1 MMKGMLKRAL
11 GVVAA
16 AAMAVTGMAALS
28 GTANAAVGDIVTT
41 PATITINAG
50 DESQFAGR
58 NLKYIKLAE
67 YDVHEADGQSSVLSI
82 YTVDNVRNYVEKAL
96 ATATSD
102 KDPETPSYDA
112 DKDGDPMA
120 WIANNLDNSGEAP
133 YSGVLRDFVT
143 KLYDDADFVKLI
155 TSTSKMTTTDTGA
168 SRTYTMTDS
177 DGNAAPG
184 VYLIVDEG
192 ATTVGNAATQAIPML
207 VGTQIKVKVG
217 ATDKPVVPG
226 TPDKN
231 GYLGGVVNLK
241 NELTSVT
248 KTVSGEGAIPGV
260 GDTRTYTITGKVPNW
275 VGKDLSDTADPQP
288 VFTFT
293 DTPGKGQTVDYSSIN
308 VQLVREDDV
317 DPGFTPFTED
327 VPRDQYTVTQYVA
340 VDASDPDAGFTNTPV
355 NPGADYPAELKADG
369 ASYFVVNLTGYMKTI
384 AQNTGYFGV
393 DVVLTY
399 NVTVNAEAVDLKDD
413 ITNKVMVNNNGS
425 TNEDSASLPKP
436 QTITFRKTDR
446 DNNVL
451 AGAQF
456 SLVKNASTDDVD
468 DAFDRDSFANVVP
481 TVPGTDG
488 SYVVDPT
495 SEKVADGESTT
506 VTNDDGTTTV
516 TLHPLISGTDGMV
529 TVKGL
534 GEGTYTVTE
543 THAPDGFIEVGLPSF
558 TVTIGHDADGNP
570 TVTYKKG
577 NDPFGLVTMPIKND
591 PLTVMNVR
599 SITQLPLTG
608 AAGITLFTVLGL
620 LIAGAGALVYAKSRN
635 IRKAMR

>member
-16 AAMAVTGMAALS
+16 AAMAVTGAAALS

-50 DESQFAGR
+50 DPSQFTGR
-58 NLKYIKLAE
+58 DLKYIKLAE
-67 YDVHEADGQSSVLSI
+67 YDVYEAADQSSVLSI
-82 YTVDNVRNYVEKAL
+82 HTVDTVRDYVKKAIE
-96 ATATSD
+96 TATTD
-102 KDPETPSYDA
+102 EDPETPSYDA

-120 WIANNLDNSGEAP
+120 WIANNLENSGEAP

-143 KLYDDADFVKLI
+143 ELYNTEGFDVKDNMP
-155 TSTSKMTTTDTGA
+155 TPTGSDA
-168 SRTYTMTDS
+168 SRTYTMAT
-177 DGNAAPG
+177 PG

-207 VGTQIKVKVG
+207 VGTQIKVKSG
-217 ATDKPVVPG
+217 TTDQPVVPG
-226 TPDKN
+226 TPDEN

-241 NELTSVT
+241 NELTPVT

-275 VGKDLSDTADPQP
+275 VGKDLSDTANPQP

-308 VQLVREDDV
+308 VQLVRKDDV
-317 DPGFTPFTED
+317 DSGFFAPID
-327 VPRDQYTVTQYVA
+327 VDRSQYTVTQYVA
-340 VDASDPDAGFTNTPV
+340 TDTTGSDPQFTKTEV
-355 NPGADYPAELKADG
+355 NANNDQPAELKADG
-369 ASYFVVNLTGYMKTI
+369 VSYFVVDLTNYMKDAAVNDDLI
-384 AQNTGYFGV
+384 GL

-399 NVTVNAEAVDLKDD
+399 DVTVNADAVDLNGGT
-413 ITNKVMVNNNGS
+413 ITNTVVVNNNGS
-425 TNEDSASLPKP
+425 TNEASASLPKP

-456 SLVKNASTDDVD
+456 SLVKEGDTDAD
-468 DAFDRDSFANVVP
+468 DAFVKVAA
-481 TVPGTDG
+481 TTTGTHG
-488 SYVVDPT
+488 SYIVDPVT
-495 SEKVADGESTT
+495 GDQADGTRTEDQDGT
-506 VTNDDGTTTV
+506 VTSMN
-516 TLHPLISGTDGMV
+516 PLVSGTDGMV

-558 TVTIGHDADGNP
+558 TVTIGLDADGNP
-570 TVTYKKG
+570 TVTYGKG
-577 NDPFGLVTMPIKND
+577 SDPFDLVTLPIKND

-620 LIAGAGALVYAKSRN
+620 LIAGAGVTVYMKSRN

>member
-16 AAMAVTGMAALS
+16 AAMAVTGAAALS

-50 DESQFAGR
+50 DPSQFTGR
-58 NLKYIKLAE
+58 DLKYIKLAE
-67 YDVHEADGQSSVLSI
+67 YDVYEAADQSSVLSI
-82 YTVDNVRNYVEKAL
+82 HTVDTVRDYVKKAIE
-96 ATATSD
+96 TATTD
-102 KDPETPSYDA
+102 EDPETPSYDA

-120 WIANNLDNSGEAP
+120 WIANNLENSGEAP

-143 KLYDDADFVKLI
+143 ELYNTEGFDVKDNMP
-155 TSTSKMTTTDTGA
+155 TPTGSDA
-168 SRTYTMTDS
+168 SRTYTMAT
-177 DGNAAPG
+177 PG

-207 VGTQIKVKVG
+207 VGTQIKVKSG
-217 ATDKPVVPG
+217 TTDQPVVPG
-226 TPDKN
+226 TPDEN

-241 NELTSVT
+241 NELTPVT

-275 VGKDLSDTADPQP
+275 VGKDLSDTANPQP

-308 VQLVREDDV
+308 VQLVRKDDV
-317 DPGFTPFTED
+317 DSGFFAPID
-327 VPRDQYTVTQYVA
+327 VDRSQYTVTQYVA
-340 VDASDPDAGFTNTPV
+340 TDTTGSDPQFTKTEV
-355 NPGADYPAELKADG
+355 NANNDQPAELKADG
-369 ASYFVVNLTGYMKTI
+369 VSYFVVDLTNYMKDAAVNDDLI
-384 AQNTGYFGV
+384 GL

-399 NVTVNAEAVDLKDD
+399 DVTVNADAVDLNGGT
-413 ITNKVMVNNNGS
+413 ITNTVMVNNNGS
-425 TNEDSASLPKP
+425 TNEASASLPKP

-456 SLVKNASTDDVD
+456 SLVKEGDTDAD
-468 DAFDRDSFANVVP
+468 DAFVKVAA
-481 TVPGTDG
+481 TTTGTHG
-488 SYVVDPT
+488 SYIVDPVT
-495 SEKVADGESTT
+495 GDQADGTRIE
-506 VTNDDGTTTV
+506 DQDGTV
-516 TLHPLISGTDGMV
+516 KSRNPLVSGTDGMV

-558 TVTIGHDADGNP
+558 TVTIGLDADGNP
-570 TVTYKKG
+570 TVTYGKG
-577 NDPFGLVTMPIKND
+577 SDPFDLVTLPIKND

-620 LIAGAGALVYAKSRN
+620 LIAGAGVTVYMKSRN

>member
-16 AAMAVTGMAALS
+16 AAMAVTGAVALS

-50 DESQFAGR
+50 DPSQFTGR
-58 NLKYIKLAE
+58 DLKYIKLAE
-67 YDVHEADGQSSVLSI
+67 YDVYEAADQSSVLSI
-82 YTVDNVRNYVEKAL
+82 HTVDTVRDYVKKAIE
-96 ATATSD
+96 TATTD
-102 KDPETPSYDA
+102 EDPETPSYDA

-120 WIANNLDNSGEAP
+120 WIANNLENSGEAP

-143 KLYDDADFVKLI
+143 ELYNTEGFDVKDNMP
-155 TSTSKMTTTDTGA
+155 TPTGSDA
-168 SRTYTMTDS
+168 SRTYTMAT
-177 DGNAAPG
+177 PG

-207 VGTQIKVKVG
+207 VGTQIKVKSG
-217 ATDKPVVPG
+217 TTDQPVVPG
-226 TPDKN
+226 TPDEN

-241 NELTSVT
+241 NELTPVT

-275 VGKDLSDTADPQP
+275 VGKDLSDTANPQP

-308 VQLVREDDV
+308 VQLVRKDDV
-317 DPGFTPFTED
+317 DSGFFAPID
-327 VPRDQYTVTQYVA
+327 VDRSQYTVTQYVA
-340 VDASDPDAGFTNTPV
+340 TDTTGSDPQFTKTEV
-355 NPGADYPAELKADG
+355 NANNDQPAELKADG
-369 ASYFVVNLTGYMKTI
+369 VSYFVVDLTNYMKDAAVNDDLI
-384 AQNTGYFGV
+384 GL

-399 NVTVNAEAVDLKDD
+399 DVTVNADAVDLDGGT
-413 ITNKVMVNNNGS
+413 ITNEVKVDNNGS
-425 TNEDSASLPKP
+425 TNEASASLPKP

-456 SLVKNASTDDVD
+456 SLVKEGDTDAD
-468 DAFDRDSFANVVP
+468 DAFVKVAE
-481 TVPGTDG
+481 TTTGTPG
-488 SYVVDPT
+488 SYIVDPVT
-495 SEKVADGESTT
+495 GVQADGTRTE
-506 VTNDDGTTTV
+506 DQDGTV
-516 TLHPLISGTDGMV
+516 KRNPLVSGTDGMV

-570 TVTYKKG
+570 TVTYGKG
-577 NDPFGLVTMPIKND
+577 SDPFDLVTMPIKND

-608 AAGITLFTVLGL
+608 AAGITLFMVLGL
-620 LIAGAGALVYAKSRN
+620 LIAGAGVTVYMKSRN

>member
-28 GTANAAVGDIVTT
+28 GTANAAVDDIVTT
-41 PATITINAG
+41 PASITINAG
-50 DESQFAGR
+50 DESQFTDR
-58 NLKYIKLAE
+58 DLKYIKLAE
-67 YDVHEADGQSSVLSI
+67 YDVYEAADQSSVLSI
-82 YTVDNVRNYVEKAL
+82 YTVDNVRSYVEKAL
-96 ATATSD
+96 ATATAD
-102 KDPETPSYDA
+102 EDPYNAGT
-112 DKDGDPMA
+112 DGDPMA

-143 KLYDDADFVKLI
+143 ELYDDADFVKLI
-155 TSTSKMTTTDTGA
+155 TSKMTTTGSGT
-168 SRTYTMTDS
+168 SRTYTMTDA

-217 ATDKPVVPG
+217 AADKPVVPG

-275 VGKDLSDTADPQP
+275 VGKDLSDNAKPQ
-288 VFTFT
+288 FTFT

-308 VQLVREDDV
+308 VQLVRKDDV

-340 VDASDPDAGFTNTPV
+340 VDASNPGTGFTTTEV
-355 NPGADYPAELKADG
+355 NPGADQPAELKADG
-369 ASYFVVNLTGYMKTI
+369 ASYFVVDLTGYMKTI

-399 NVTVNAEAVDLKDD
+399 NVTVNADAVDLKDD

-481 TVPGTDG
+481 TVPGVDG

-495 SEKVADGESTT
+495 NKNGLVADGESTT
-506 VTNDDGTTTV
+506 VTNGDGTTKV

-558 TVTIGHDADGNP
+558 TVTIGHDAGGSP
-570 TVTYKKG
+570 TVDYDDKDS
-577 NDPFGLVTMPIKND
+577 DPFGLVTMPIKND

-608 AAGITLFTVLGL
+608 AAGTMLFTVLGL
-620 LIAGAGALVYAKSRN
+620 LIAGAGALVYMKSRN
-635 IRKAMR
+635 VKRALRG

>member
-16 AAMAVTGMAALS
+16 AAIAVTGMAALS

-143 KLYDDADFVKLI
+143 KLY
-155 TSTSKMTTTDTGA
+155 STEGFDVNDNMPTPTGSGA
-168 SRTYTMTDS
+168 SRTYTM
-177 DGNAAPG
+177 AAPG

-192 ATTVGNAATQAIPML
+192 ATKVGNAATQAIPML
-207 VGTQIKVKVG
+207 VGTQIKVNVG

-275 VGKDLSDTADPQP
+275 VGKDLSATANPQP

-308 VQLVREDDV
+308 VQLVRKDDV

-340 VDASDPDAGFTNTPV
+340 KDASDPDAGFTNTPV

-369 ASYFVVNLTGYMKTI
+369 ASYFVVDLTGYMKTI

-456 SLVKNASTDDVD
+456 SLVKEGDTDAVKV
-468 DAFDRDSFANVVP
+468 SE
-481 TVPGTDG
+481 TESGTTG
-488 SYVVDPT
+488 SYIVDPVNGK
-495 SEKVADGESTT
+495 EADGTRIE
-506 VTNDDGTTTV
+506 DQDGTV
-516 TLHPLISGTDGMV
+516 KSRNPLVSGTDGMV

-608 AAGITLFTVLGL
+608 AAGTMLFTVLGL
-620 LIAGAGALVYAKSRN
+620 LIAGAGALAYIRSRN
-635 IRKAMR
+635 VKRALRG

>member
-16 AAMAVTGMAALS
+16 AAMAVTGAVALS

-50 DESQFAGR
+50 DPSQFTGR
-58 NLKYIKLAE
+58 DLKYIKLAE
-67 YDVHEADGQSSVLSI
+67 YDVYEAADQSSVLSI
-82 YTVDNVRNYVEKAL
+82 HTVDNVRFYVERAL
-96 ATATSD
+96 ETVTTDSD
-102 KDPETPSYDA
+102 PKTPSYDA
-112 DKDGDPMA
+112 GKDGDPMA
-120 WIANNLDNSGEAP
+120 WIANNLENSGEAP

-143 KLYDDADFVKLI
+143 ELYNTEGFDVKDNMP
-155 TSTSKMTTTDTGA
+155 TPTGSDA
-168 SRTYTMTDS
+168 SRTYTMAT
-177 DGNAAPG
+177 PG

-207 VGTQIKVKVG
+207 VGTQIKVKSG
-217 ATDKPVVPG
+217 TTDQPVVPG
-226 TPDKN
+226 TPDEN

-241 NELTSVT
+241 NELTPVT

-275 VGKDLSDTADPQP
+275 VGKDLSDTANPQP

-308 VQLVREDDV
+308 VQLVRKDDV
-317 DPGFTPFTED
+317 DSGFFAPID
-327 VPRDQYTVTQYVA
+327 VDRSQYTVTQYVA
-340 VDASDPDAGFTNTPV
+340 TDTTGSDPQFTKTEV
-355 NPGADYPAELKADG
+355 NANNDQPAELKADG
-369 ASYFVVNLTGYMKTI
+369 VSYFVVDLTNYMKDAAVNDDLI
-384 AQNTGYFGV
+384 GL

-399 NVTVNAEAVDLKDD
+399 DVTVNADAVNLEGN
-413 ITNKVMVNNNGS
+413 IANTVKVDNNGS
-425 TNEDSASLPKP
+425 TNEASASLPKP
-436 QTITFRKTDR
+436 QTITFKKTDR

-456 SLVKNASTDDVD
+456 SLVKEGDTDAD
-468 DAFDRDSFANVVP
+468 DAFVKVAE
-481 TVPGTDG
+481 TTTDTPG
-488 SYVVDPT
+488 SYIVDPVT
-495 SEKVADGESTT
+495 GVQADGTRTE
-506 VTNDDGTTTV
+506 DQDGTV
-516 TLHPLISGTDGMV
+516 KRNPLVSGTDGMV

-570 TVTYKKG
+570 TVTYGKG
-577 NDPFGLVTMPIKND
+577 SDPFDLVTMPIKND

-608 AAGITLFTVLGL
+608 AAGITLFMVLGL
-620 LIAGAGALVYAKSRN
+620 LIAGAGVTVYMKSRN

>member
-16 AAMAVTGMAALS
+16 AAMAVTGAVALS
-28 GTANAAVGDIVTT
+28 GTANAAEGDIDISS
-41 PATITINAG
+41 ATITINAG

-58 NLKYIKLAE
+58 DLKYIKLAE
-67 YDVHEADGQSSVLSI
+67 YDVYEADGQSSVLSI
-82 YTVDNVRNYVEKAL
+82 HTVDNVRSHVEKAL
-96 ATATSD
+96 ATATAD
-102 KDPETPSYDA
+102 EDPYDA
-112 DKDGDPMA
+112 DTDGDPMA
-120 WIANNLDNSGEAP
+120 WIANNLDNSGDAP

-143 KLYDDADFVKLI
+143 KLYDDADFVELI
-155 TSTSKMTTTDTGA
+155 TSTMTTTDTGA

-192 ATTVGNAATQAIPML
+192 ATKVGNAATQAIPML
-207 VGTQIKVKVG
+207 VGTQIQVNSG
-217 ATDKPVVPG
+217 AAHKPVVPG

-275 VGKDLSDTADPQP
+275 VGKDLSATADPQP

-308 VQLVREDDV
+308 VQLVRKDDV
-317 DPGFTPFTED
+317 DSGFFAPID
-327 VPRDQYTVTQYVA
+327 VDRSKYTVTQHVA
-340 VDASDPDAGFTNTPV
+340 TDTTGSDPQFTTTVVDANKDE
-355 NPGADYPAELKADG
+355 PAELKADG
-369 ASYFVVNLTGYMKTI
+369 VSYFVVDLTNYMKDAAVNDDLI
-384 AQNTGYFGV
+384 GL

-399 NVTVNAEAVDLKDD
+399 DVTVNAEAVDLNGGT
-413 ITNKVMVNNNGS
+413 ITNKVKVDNNGS
-425 TNEDSASLPKP
+425 SKEASASLPKP

-446 DNNVL
+446 DNNDL
-451 AGAQF
+451 ANAQF
-456 SLVKNASTDDVD
+456 SLVKEGDTDAVKV
-468 DAFDRDSFANVVP
+468 SE
-481 TVPGTDG
+481 TTTGTPG
-488 SYVVDPT
+488 SYIVDPVT
-495 SEKVADGESTT
+495 GVQADGTRAQDQDGT
-506 VTNDDGTTTV
+506 VTSRN
-516 TLHPLISGTDGMV
+516 PLVSGTDGMV

-534 GEGTYTVTE
+534 GEGKYTVTE

-570 TVTYKKG
+570 TVTYGKG
-577 NDPFGLVTMPIKND
+577 SDPFGLVTMPIKND

-608 AAGITLFTVLGL
+608 AAGTMLFTVLGL
-620 LIAGAGALVYAKSRN
+620 LIAGAGALVYMKSRN
-635 IRKAMR
+635 VKRALRG

>member
-16 AAMAVTGMAALS
+16 AAMAVTGAAALS

-50 DESQFAGR
+50 DPSQFTGR
-58 NLKYIKLAE
+58 DLKYIKLAE
-67 YDVHEADGQSSVLSI
+67 YDVYEAADQSSVLSI
-82 YTVDNVRNYVEKAL
+82 HTVDTVRDYVKKAIE
-96 ATATSD
+96 TATTD
-102 KDPETPSYDA
+102 EDPETPSYDA

-120 WIANNLDNSGEAP
+120 WIANNLENSGEAP

-143 KLYDDADFVKLI
+143 ELYNTEGFDVKDNMP
-155 TSTSKMTTTDTGA
+155 TPTGSDA
-168 SRTYTMTDS
+168 SRTYTMAT
-177 DGNAAPG
+177 PG

-192 ATTVGNAATQAIPML
+192 ATTVGIAATQAIPML
-207 VGTQIKVKVG
+207 VGTQIKVKSG
-217 ATDKPVVPG
+217 TTDQPVVPG
-226 TPDKN
+226 TPDEN

-241 NELTSVT
+241 NELTPVT

-275 VGKDLSDTADPQP
+275 VGKDLSDTANPQP

-308 VQLVREDDV
+308 VQLVRKDDV
-317 DPGFTPFTED
+317 DSGFFAPID
-327 VPRDQYTVTQYVA
+327 VDRSQYTVTQYVA
-340 VDASDPDAGFTNTPV
+340 TDTTGSDPQFTKTEV
-355 NPGADYPAELKADG
+355 NANNDQPAELKADG
-369 ASYFVVNLTGYMKTI
+369 VSYFVVDLTNYMKDAAVNDDLI
-384 AQNTGYFGV
+384 GL

-399 NVTVNAEAVDLKDD
+399 DVTVNADAVDLNGGT
-413 ITNKVMVNNNGS
+413 ITNTVMVNNNGS
-425 TNEDSASLPKP
+425 TNEASASLPKP

-456 SLVKNASTDDVD
+456 SLVKEGDTDAD
-468 DAFDRDSFANVVP
+468 DAFVKVAA
-481 TVPGTDG
+481 TTTGTHG
-488 SYVVDPT
+488 SYIVDPVT
-495 SEKVADGESTT
+495 GDQADGTRTEDQDGT
-506 VTNDDGTTTV
+506 VTSMN
-516 TLHPLISGTDGMV
+516 PLVSGTDGMV

-558 TVTIGHDADGNP
+558 TVTIGLDADGNP
-570 TVTYKKG
+570 TVTYGKG
-577 NDPFGLVTMPIKND
+577 SDPFDLVTLPIKND

-620 LIAGAGALVYAKSRN
+620 LIAGAGVTVYMKSRN

>member
-16 AAMAVTGMAALS
+16 AAIAVTGMAALS

-143 KLYDDADFVKLI
+143 KLY
-155 TSTSKMTTTDTGA
+155 STEGFDVNDNMPTPTGSGA
-168 SRTYTMTDS
+168 SRTYTM
-177 DGNAAPG
+177 AAPG

-192 ATTVGNAATQAIPML
+192 ATKVGNAATQAIPML
-207 VGTQIKVKVG
+207 VGTQIKVNVG

-275 VGKDLSDTADPQP
+275 VGKDLSDTANPQP

-308 VQLVREDDV
+308 VQLVRKDDV

-340 VDASDPDAGFTNTPV
+340 KDASDPDAGFTNTPV

-369 ASYFVVNLTGYMKTI
+369 ASYFVVDLTGYMKTI

-481 TVPGTDG
+481 TVPGADG

-506 VTNDDGTTTV
+506 VTNNDGTTTV

-620 LIAGAGALVYAKSRN
+620 LIAGASALVYAKSRN

>member
-16 AAMAVTGMAALS
+16 AAMAVTGAVALS

-50 DESQFAGR
+50 DPSQFTGR
-58 NLKYIKLAE
+58 DLKYIKLAE
-67 YDVHEADGQSSVLSI
+67 YDVYEAADQSSVLSI
-82 YTVDNVRNYVEKAL
+82 HTVDNVRFYVERAL
-96 ATATSD
+96 ETVTTDSD
-102 KDPETPSYDA
+102 PKTPSYDA
-112 DKDGDPMA
+112 GKDGDPMA
-120 WIANNLDNSGEAP
+120 WIANNLENSGEAP

-143 KLYDDADFVKLI
+143 ELYNTEGFDVKDNMP
-155 TSTSKMTTTDTGA
+155 TPTGSDA
-168 SRTYTMTDS
+168 SRTYTMAT
-177 DGNAAPG
+177 PG

-192 ATTVGNAATQAIPML
+192 ATKVGNAATQAIPML
-207 VGTQIKVKVG
+207 VGTQIKVKNG
-217 ATDKPVVPG
+217 SDAKVPG
-226 TPDKN
+226 IPTPVENEDY
-231 GYLGGVVNLK
+231 GILAGQVNLK
-241 NELTSVT
+241 NELTPVE
-248 KTVSGEGAIPGV
+248 KTVSGEGATPGV

-275 VGKDLSDTADPQP
+275 VGKDLSDTANPQP

-308 VQLVREDDV
+308 VQLVRKDDV
-317 DPGFTPFTED
+317 DPGMSTNTVD
-327 VPRDQYTVTQYVA
+327 RSQYTVTQYVA
-340 VDASDPDAGFTNTPV
+340 TDTTGSDPQFTKTEV
-355 NPGADYPAELKADG
+355 NANNDQPAELKADG
-369 ASYFVVNLTGYMKTI
+369 VSYFVVDLTNYMKDAAVNDDLI
-384 AQNTGYFGV
+384 GL

-399 NVTVNAEAVDLKDD
+399 DVTVNADAVNLEGN
-413 ITNKVMVNNNGS
+413 IANTVKVDNNGS
-425 TNEDSASLPKP
+425 TNEASASLPKP
-436 QTITFRKTDR
+436 QTITFKKTDR

-456 SLVKNASTDDVD
+456 SLVKEGDTDAD
-468 DAFDRDSFANVVP
+468 DAFVKVAE
-481 TVPGTDG
+481 TTTDTPG
-488 SYVVDPT
+488 SYIVDPVT
-495 SEKVADGESTT
+495 GVQADGTRTE
-506 VTNDDGTTTV
+506 DQDGTV
-516 TLHPLISGTDGMV
+516 KRNPLVSGTDGMV

-570 TVTYKKG
+570 TVTYGKG
-577 NDPFGLVTMPIKND
+577 SDPFDLVTMPIKND

-608 AAGITLFTVLGL
+608 AAGITLFMVLGL
-620 LIAGAGALVYAKSRN
+620 LIAGAGVTVYMKSRN

>member
-16 AAMAVTGMAALS
+16 AAIAVTGMAALS

-82 YTVDNVRNYVEKAL
+82 YTVDNVRYYVEKAL
-96 ATATSD
+96 ATATAD
-102 KDPETPSYDA
+102 EDPYDA
-112 DKDGDPMA
+112 DTDGDPMA
-120 WIANNLDNSGEAP
+120 WIANNLDNSGDAP

-143 KLYDDADFVKLI
+143 ELYNTEGFDVNDNM
-155 TSTSKMTTTDTGA
+155 STPTGSDT
-168 SRTYTMTDS
+168 SRTYTMTT
-177 DGNAAPG
+177 PG
-184 VYLIVDEG
+184 VYLIVDNG
-192 ATTVGNAATQAIPML
+192 ATAENNAATQAIPML
-207 VGTQIKVKVG
+207 VGTTIKVKKG
-217 ATDKPVVPG
+217 SDAKVPG
-226 TPDKN
+226 TPTYENDQE
-231 GYLGGVVNLK
+231 YGVLAGQVNLK
-241 NELTSVT
+241 NELTPVT

-275 VGKDLSDTADPQP
+275 VGKDLSATADPQP

-308 VQLVREDDV
+308 VQLVRKDDV
-317 DPGFTPFTED
+317 DPGCSAPID
-327 VPRDQYTVTQYVA
+327 VARDQYTVTQYVA
-340 VDASDPDAGFTNTPV
+340 KDTTDPDPQFTETEV
-355 NPGADYPAELKADG
+355 NANDDKPAELKADG
-369 ASYFVVNLTGYMKTI
+369 VSYFVVDLTNYMKDAAVNDDLI
-384 AQNTGYFGV
+384 GL

-399 NVTVNAEAVDLKDD
+399 DVTVNAEAVDLNGGT
-413 ITNKVMVNNNGS
+413 ITNKVKVDNNGS
-425 TNEDSASLPKP
+425 SKEASASLPKP

-446 DNNVL
+446 DNNDL
-451 AGAQF
+451 ANAQF
-456 SLVKNASTDDVD
+456 SLVKEGDTDAVKV
-468 DAFDRDSFANVVP
+468 SE
-481 TVPGTDG
+481 TKSGTPG
-488 SYVVDPT
+488 SYIVDPVNG
-495 SEKVADGESTT
+495 KKADGTRIEDQDGT
-506 VTNDDGTTTV
+506 VTSRN
-516 TLHPLISGTDGMV
+516 PLVSGTDGMV

-534 GEGTYTVTE
+534 GEGKYTVTE

-570 TVTYKKG
+570 TVTYGKG
-577 NDPFGLVTMPIKND
+577 SDPFGLVTMPIKND

-608 AAGITLFTVLGL
+608 AAGTMLFTVLGL
-620 LIAGAGALVYAKSRN
+620 LIAGAGALVYMKSRN
-635 IRKAMR
+635 VKRALRG

>member
-16 AAMAVTGMAALS
+16 AAMAVTGAVALS

-50 DESQFAGR
+50 DPSQFTGR
-58 NLKYIKLAE
+58 DLKYIKLAE
-67 YDVHEADGQSSVLSI
+67 YDVYEAADQSSVLSI
-82 YTVDNVRNYVEKAL
+82 HTVDNVRFYVERAL
-96 ATATSD
+96 ETVTTDSD
-102 KDPETPSYDA
+102 PKTPSYDA
-112 DKDGDPMA
+112 GKDGDPMA
-120 WIANNLDNSGEAP
+120 WIANNLENSGEAP

-143 KLYDDADFVKLI
+143 ELYNTEGFDVKDNMP
-155 TSTSKMTTTDTGA
+155 TPTGSDA
-168 SRTYTMTDS
+168 SRTYTMAT
-177 DGNAAPG
+177 PG

-207 VGTQIKVKVG
+207 VGTQIKVKSG
-217 ATDKPVVPG
+217 TTDQPVVPG
-226 TPDKN
+226 TPDEN

-241 NELTSVT
+241 NELTPVT

-275 VGKDLSDTADPQP
+275 VGKDLSDTANPQP

-308 VQLVREDDV
+308 VQLVRKDDV
-317 DPGFTPFTED
+317 DSGFFAPID
-327 VPRDQYTVTQYVA
+327 VDRSQYTVTQYVA
-340 VDASDPDAGFTNTPV
+340 TDTTGSDPQFTETEV
-355 NPGADYPAELKADG
+355 NANNDQPAELKADG
-369 ASYFVVNLTGYMKTI
+369 VSYFVVDLTNYMKDAAVNDDLI
-384 AQNTGYFGV
+384 GL

-399 NVTVNAEAVDLKDD
+399 DVTVNADAVNLEGN
-413 ITNKVMVNNNGS
+413 IANTVKVDNNGS
-425 TNEDSASLPKP
+425 TNEASASLPKP
-436 QTITFRKTDR
+436 QTITFKKTDR

-456 SLVKNASTDDVD
+456 SLVKEGDTDAD
-468 DAFDRDSFANVVP
+468 DAFVKVAE
-481 TVPGTDG
+481 TTTDTPG
-488 SYVVDPT
+488 SYIVDPVT
-495 SEKVADGESTT
+495 GVQADGTRTE
-506 VTNDDGTTTV
+506 DQDGTV
-516 TLHPLISGTDGMV
+516 KRNPLVSGTDGMV

-570 TVTYKKG
+570 TVTYGKG
-577 NDPFGLVTMPIKND
+577 SDPFDLVTMPIKND

-608 AAGITLFTVLGL
+608 AAGITLFMVLGL
-620 LIAGAGALVYAKSRN
+620 LIAGAGVTVYMKSRN

>member
-16 AAMAVTGMAALS
+16 AAMAVTGAVALS
-28 GTANAAVGDIVTT
+28 GTANAAVRDIVTT

-50 DESQFAGR
+50 DPSQFTGR
-58 NLKYIKLAE
+58 DLKYIKLAE
-67 YDVHEADGQSSVLSI
+67 YDVYEAADQSSVLSI
-82 YTVDNVRNYVEKAL
+82 HTVDNVRFYVERAL
-96 ATATSD
+96 ETVTTDSD
-102 KDPETPSYDA
+102 PKTPSYDA
-112 DKDGDPMA
+112 GKDGDPMA
-120 WIANNLDNSGEAP
+120 WIANNLENSGEAP

-143 KLYDDADFVKLI
+143 ELYNTEGFDVKDNMP
-155 TSTSKMTTTDTGA
+155 TPTGSDA
-168 SRTYTMTDS
+168 SRTYTMAT
-177 DGNAAPG
+177 PG

-207 VGTQIKVKVG
+207 VGTQIKVKSG
-217 ATDKPVVPG
+217 TTDQPVVPG
-226 TPDKN
+226 TPDEN

-241 NELTSVT
+241 NELTPVT

-275 VGKDLSDTADPQP
+275 VGKDLSDTANPQP

-308 VQLVREDDV
+308 VQLVRKDDV
-317 DPGFTPFTED
+317 DSGFFAPID
-327 VPRDQYTVTQYVA
+327 VDRSQYTVTQYVA
-340 VDASDPDAGFTNTPV
+340 TDTTGSDPQFTKTEV
-355 NPGADYPAELKADG
+355 NANNDQPAELKADG
-369 ASYFVVNLTGYMKTI
+369 VSYFVVDLTNYMKDAAVNDDLI
-384 AQNTGYFGV
+384 GL

-399 NVTVNAEAVDLKDD
+399 DVTVNADAVNLEGN
-413 ITNKVMVNNNGS
+413 IANTVKVDNNGS
-425 TNEDSASLPKP
+425 TNEASASLPKP
-436 QTITFRKTDR
+436 QTITFKKTDR

-456 SLVKNASTDDVD
+456 SLVKEGDTDAD
-468 DAFDRDSFANVVP
+468 DAFVKVAE
-481 TVPGTDG
+481 TTTDTPG
-488 SYVVDPT
+488 SYIVDPVT
-495 SEKVADGESTT
+495 GVQADGTRTE
-506 VTNDDGTTTV
+506 DQDGTV
-516 TLHPLISGTDGMV
+516 KRNPLVSGTDGMV

-570 TVTYKKG
+570 TVTYGKG
-577 NDPFGLVTMPIKND
+577 SDPFDLVTMPIKND

-608 AAGITLFTVLGL
+608 AAGITLFMVLGL
-620 LIAGAGALVYAKSRN
+620 LIAGAGVTVYMKSRN

>member
-1 MMKGMLKRAL
+1 MYE
-11 GVVAA
+11 AA
-16 AAMAVTGMAALS
+16 
-28 GTANAAVGDIVTT
+28 
-41 PATITINAG
+41 
-50 DESQFAGR
+50 
-58 NLKYIKLAE
+58 
-67 YDVHEADGQSSVLSI
+67 GQSSVLSI
-82 YTVDNVRNYVEKAL
+82 HTVDNVRSHVEKAL
-96 ATATSD
+96 ATATAD
-102 KDPETPSYDA
+102 EDPYDA
-112 DKDGDPMA
+112 DTDGDPMA
-120 WIANNLDNSGEAP
+120 WIANHLDNSGEAP

-155 TSTSKMTTTDTGA
+155 SSTMTTTDTGA
-168 SRTYTMTDS
+168 SRTYTMAT
-177 DGNAAPG
+177 PG

-192 ATTVGNAATQAIPML
+192 ATKVGDAATQAIPML
-207 VGTQIKVKVG
+207 VGTQIKVNVG
-217 ATDKPVVPG
+217 ATDQPVVPG
-226 TPDKN
+226 TPDEN

-275 VGKDLSDTADPQP
+275 VGKDLSDTANPQP

-340 VDASDPDAGFTNTPV
+340 VDASDPDTQFTENKV
-355 NPGADYPAELKADG
+355 NADTDQPAELKADG
-369 ASYFVVNLTGYMKTI
+369 ASYFVVDLTGYMKTI

-399 NVTVNAEAVDLKDD
+399 NVTVNADAVDLKDD
-413 ITNKVMVNNNGS
+413 ITNTVMVNNNGS
-425 TNEDSASLPKP
+425 TKEDIASLPKP

-481 TVPGTDG
+481 TVPGADG

-495 SEKVADGESTT
+495 NEKGLVADGESTT
-506 VTNDDGTTTV
+506 VTNNDGTTTV
-516 TLHPLISGTDGMV
+516 TPNPLVSDTDGMV

-534 GEGTYTVTE
+534 GEGKYTVTE

-570 TVTYKKG
+570 TVTYGKG
-577 NDPFGLVTMPIKND
+577 SDPFGLVTMPIKND

-608 AAGITLFTVLGL
+608 AAGTMLFTVLGL
-620 LIAGAGALVYAKSRN
+620 LIAGAGALVYMKSRN
-635 IRKAMR
+635 VKRALRG

>member
-16 AAMAVTGMAALS
+16 AAMAVTGAVALS

-50 DESQFAGR
+50 DPSQFTGR
-58 NLKYIKLAE
+58 DLKYIKLAE
-67 YDVHEADGQSSVLSI
+67 YDVYEAADQSSVLSI
-82 YTVDNVRNYVEKAL
+82 HTVDTVRDYVKKAIE
-96 ATATSD
+96 TATTD
-102 KDPETPSYDA
+102 EDPETPSYDA

-120 WIANNLDNSGEAP
+120 WIANNLENSGEAP

-143 KLYDDADFVKLI
+143 ELYNTEGFDVKDNMP
-155 TSTSKMTTTDTGA
+155 TPTGSDA
-168 SRTYTMTDS
+168 SRTYTMAT
-177 DGNAAPG
+177 PG

-207 VGTQIKVKVG
+207 VGTQIKVKSG
-217 ATDKPVVPG
+217 TTDQPVVPG
-226 TPDKN
+226 TPDEN

-241 NELTSVT
+241 NELTPVT

-275 VGKDLSDTADPQP
+275 VGKDLSDTANPQP

-308 VQLVREDDV
+308 VQLVRKDDV
-317 DPGFTPFTED
+317 DSGFFAPID
-327 VPRDQYTVTQYVA
+327 VDRSQYTVTQYVA
-340 VDASDPDAGFTNTPV
+340 TDTTGSDPQFTKTEV
-355 NPGADYPAELKADG
+355 NANNDQPAELKADG
-369 ASYFVVNLTGYMKTI
+369 VSYFVVDLTNYMKDAAVNDDLI
-384 AQNTGYFGV
+384 GL

-399 NVTVNAEAVDLKDD
+399 DVTVNADAVDLNGGT
-413 ITNKVMVNNNGS
+413 ITNTVMVNNNGS
-425 TNEDSASLPKP
+425 TNEVSASLPKP

-456 SLVKNASTDDVD
+456 SLVKEGDTDAD
-468 DAFDRDSFANVVP
+468 DAFVKVAA
-481 TVPGTDG
+481 TTTGTHG
-488 SYVVDPT
+488 SYIVDPVT
-495 SEKVADGESTT
+495 GDQADGTRTEDQDGT
-506 VTNDDGTTTV
+506 VTSMN
-516 TLHPLISGTDGMV
+516 PLVSGTDGMV

-558 TVTIGHDADGNP
+558 TVTIGLDADGNP
-570 TVTYKKG
+570 TVDYGKG
-577 NDPFGLVTMPIKND
+577 SDPFDLVTLPIKND

-620 LIAGAGALVYAKSRN
+620 LIAGAGVTVYMKSRN

>member
-16 AAMAVTGMAALS
+16 AAMAVTGAVALS

-50 DESQFAGR
+50 DPSQFTGR
-58 NLKYIKLAE
+58 DLKYIKLAE
-67 YDVHEADGQSSVLSI
+67 YDVYEAADQSSVLSI
-82 YTVDNVRNYVEKAL
+82 HTVDTVRDYVKKAIE
-96 ATATSD
+96 TATTD
-102 KDPETPSYDA
+102 EDPETPSYDA

-120 WIANNLDNSGEAP
+120 WIANNLENSGEAP

-143 KLYDDADFVKLI
+143 ELYNTEGFDVKDNMP
-155 TSTSKMTTTDTGA
+155 TPTGSDA
-168 SRTYTMTDS
+168 SRTYTMAT
-177 DGNAAPG
+177 PG

-207 VGTQIKVKVG
+207 VGTQIKVKSG
-217 ATDKPVVPG
+217 TTDQPVVPG
-226 TPDKN
+226 TPDEN

-241 NELTSVT
+241 NELTPVT

-275 VGKDLSDTADPQP
+275 VGKDLSDTANPQP

-308 VQLVREDDV
+308 VQLVRKDDV
-317 DPGFTPFTED
+317 DSGFFAPID
-327 VPRDQYTVTQYVA
+327 VDRSQYTVTQYVA
-340 VDASDPDAGFTNTPV
+340 TDTTGSDPQFTKTEV
-355 NPGADYPAELKADG
+355 NANNDQPAELKADG
-369 ASYFVVNLTGYMKTI
+369 VSYFVVDLTNYMKDAAVNDDLI
-384 AQNTGYFGV
+384 GL

-399 NVTVNAEAVDLKDD
+399 DVTVNADAVDLNGGT
-413 ITNKVMVNNNGS
+413 ITNTVMVNNNGS
-425 TNEDSASLPKP
+425 TNEASASLPKP

-456 SLVKNASTDDVD
+456 SLVKEGDTDAD
-468 DAFDRDSFANVVP
+468 DAFVKVAE
-481 TVPGTDG
+481 TTTGTPG
-488 SYVVDPT
+488 SYIVDPVT
-495 SEKVADGESTT
+495 GVQADGTRTE
-506 VTNDDGTTTV
+506 DQDGTV
-516 TLHPLISGTDGMV
+516 KRNPLVSGTDGMV

-570 TVTYKKG
+570 TVDYGKG
-577 NDPFGLVTMPIKND
+577 SDPFDLVTLPIKND

-608 AAGITLFTVLGL
+608 AAGITLFMVLGL
-620 LIAGAGALVYAKSRN
+620 FIAGAGVTVYMKSRN

>member
-1 MMKGMLKRAL
+1 MMKGMLKRCL

-16 AAMAVTGMAALS
+16 AAMAVTGAVALS
-28 GTANAAVGDIVTT
+28 GTANAAEGDISVT

-50 DESQFAGR
+50 DPSQFTGR
-58 NLKYIKLAE
+58 DLKYIKLAE
-67 YDVHEADGQSSVLSI
+67 YDVYEAAGQSSVLSI
-82 YTVDNVRNYVEKAL
+82 HTVDNVRFYVERAL
-96 ATATSD
+96 ETVTTD
-102 KDPETPSYDA
+102 EDPKTPSYDA
-112 DKDGDPMA
+112 GKDGDPMA

-143 KLYDDADFVKLI
+143 ELYNTEGFDVKDNMP
-155 TSTSKMTTTDTGA
+155 TPTGSDA
-168 SRTYTMTDS
+168 SRTYTMAT
-177 DGNAAPG
+177 PG

-207 VGTQIKVKVG
+207 VGTQIKVNVG
-217 ATDKPVVPG
+217 AAHKPVVPG
-226 TPDKN
+226 TPDEN

-241 NELTSVT
+241 NELTPVT

-275 VGKDLSDTADPQP
+275 VGKDLSDTANPQP

-340 VDASDPDAGFTNTPV
+340 VDASDPDTQFTENKV
-355 NPGADYPAELKADG
+355 NADTDQSAELKADG
-369 ASYFVVNLTGYMKTI
+369 VSYFVVDLTRYMKTI

-456 SLVKNASTDDVD
+456 SLVKEGDTDAD
-468 DAFDRDSFANVVP
+468 DAFVKVAE
-481 TVPGTDG
+481 TTTDTTG
-488 SYVVDPT
+488 SYIVDPVT
-495 SEKVADGESTT
+495 GVQADGTRTEDQDGT
-506 VTNDDGTTTV
+506 VTSRN
-516 TLHPLISGTDGMV
+516 PLVSGTDGMV

-570 TVTYKKG
+570 TVTYGKG
-577 NDPFGLVTMPIKND
+577 SDPFDLVTMPIKND

-608 AAGITLFTVLGL
+608 AAGITLFMVLGL
-620 LIAGAGALVYAKSRN
+620 LIAGAGALVYMKSRN